1 MLKNRKI
8 ENIVRRVLR
17 EFSNDKKYRINEIKY
32 FSPNGIKKVPNGH
45 QIQKAGFIKECFENS
60 KKFKI
65 GNNQYFINEN
75 FNIIEDFTINER
87 SVHPNQYGLSDYR
100 GGMIIF
106 STEVNSLDVSENKIY
121 NFLMK
126 KIKSLKNRL
135 FSKSKLSKV
144 INTFNSTE
152 KKLGDSVVD
161 DYIGAFSIGN
171 FFSGR
176 YIGDNEKVF
185 DESSLSIEINGIS
198 TNGLMYLAEEI
209 AKEFDQET
217 VLVKDLNVNKIYL
230 MNQERGGDYDISN
243 LNQKSV

>member
-1 MLKNRKI
+1 
-8 ENIVRRVLR
+8 
-17 EFSNDKKYRINEIKY
+17 
-32 FSPNGIKKVPNGH
+32 
-45 QIQKAGFIKECFENS
+45 
-60 KKFKI
+60 
-65 GNNQYFINEN
+65 
-75 FNIIEDFTINER
+75 
-87 SVHPNQYGLSDYR
+87 
-100 GGMIIF
+100 
-106 STEVNSLDVSENKIY
+106 
-121 NFLMK
+121 MK